1 MAVISINEIND
12 LILQSDFERITYQDI
27 FTPPIDSLKIVSKF
41 PKNICSPDDIRFI
54 RDKFFSYENISNK
67 KIIDDDIA
75 ERTINFM
82 LGKNIPVEQKEYL
95 STFFN
100 EELKEKLVER
110 YVNDIIPL
118 SNCILQD
125 YDDYG
130 NIVNCY
136 QPRVNKIPL
145 KLYYDNGVTTD
156 VSISLERLKEILLGK
171 KKIEDTN
178 DLLVIKSL
186 IDNDDFFSHNWNS
199 KQIEAL
205 KSYSNSNEW
214 NTSFK
219 NIMNHN
225 NLLIYQNTKNNSKK
239 HNYEVNASFISDIIT
254 SIPGELNKLEKTIYA
269 YSKLCQILSYDSVYF
284 MNSKI
289 GRFENEVGN
298 FDRENNNVVCHEF
311 TYIFAEILFKLG
323 VEYVSKNMTIIP
335 NTGYFNGHSNLK
347 YIVDNNVI
355 FADSTRTII
364 GGDLTGQKF
373 SSNLTGIRSELYDN
387 DLQQEFSTAKSNVQ
401 KYIERENKLLS
412 DMLPP
417 KDEISSLG
425 EKDKYI
431 LFNNYLINC
440 QLNGIDFIAYA
451 NKLID
456 ILDLNINTKIMY
468 DSNDLS
474 KTLLNIELIGYSNE
488 GKQQTISYIIDADSK
503 LIYDSITDEMQYKEN
518 LTKRT
523 R

>member
-1 MAVISINEIND
+1 
-12 LILQSDFERITYQDI
+12 
-27 FTPPIDSLKIVSKF
+27 
-41 PKNICSPDDIRFI
+41 
-54 RDKFFSYENISNK
+54 
-67 KIIDDDIA
+67 
-75 ERTINFM
+75 
-82 LGKNIPVEQKEYL
+82 
-95 STFFN
+95 
-100 EELKEKLVER
+100 
-110 YVNDIIPL
+110 
-118 SNCILQD
+118 
-125 YDDYG
+125 
-130 NIVNCY
+130 
-136 QPRVNKIPL
+136 
-145 KLYYDNGVTTD
+145 
-156 VSISLERLKEILLGK
+156 
-171 KKIEDTN
+171 
-178 DLLVIKSL
+178 
-186 IDNDDFFSHNWNS
+186 
-199 KQIEAL
+199 
-205 KSYSNSNEW
+205 
-214 NTSFK
+214 
-219 NIMNHN
+219 
-225 NLLIYQNTKNNSKK
+225 
-239 HNYEVNASFISDIIT
+239 
-254 SIPGELNKLEKTIYA
+254 
-269 YSKLCQILSYDSVYF
+269 

-323 VEYVSKNMTIIP
+323 VEYVSENMTIIP
-335 NTGYFNGHSNLK
+335 NTEYFNGHSNLK

-468 DSNDLS
+468 DNNDLS